1 MTHPLETRQR
11 RLFHSE
17 PNFIEKRS
25 VLEACSR
32 VTQTDQVTFQ
42 LQWFKTN
49 VGIKITSSLWVHAVS
64 RTRFNQHNARLQ
76 RNHCHSFNARAQC
89 RCKSLLKA
97 ELRSKFEN
105 QPFFSSQ
112 RDVPASGS
120 RVVTRE
126 GDNATGAESPNKVA
140 STLFNAAHLLPKQ
153 LRFKHGG
160 GAPNLF
166 LTPLR
171 PWSKCGSTALDSYL
185 IYIRGHDGKYAIN
198 CGWRRMQGRATIQV
212 LRMSE
217 ERSGDNGCV
226 SQRFAKQFLSRSNR
240 NARRYHFLKRSSMT
254 S

>member
-64 RTRFNQHNARLQ
+64 RTRFNQHNARLR
-76 RNHCHSFNARAQC
+76 RNHCHSFNARTQC

-126 GDNATGAESPNKVA
+126 GDNATGAEKSQQGRKYFIQCSAFA
-140 STLFNAAHLLPKQ
+140 SETTQ
-153 LRFKHGG
+153 VQTRGG
-160 GAPNLF
+160 GAKLVSYPA
-166 LTPLR
+166 TPLVEV
-171 PWSKCGSTALDSYL
+171 W
-185 IYIRGHDGKYAIN
+185 IYCSRFIFDLHSRTWWKIRNKLWMTSHA
-198 CGWRRMQGRATIQV
+198 
-212 LRMSE
+212 
-217 ERSGDNGCV
+217 
-226 SQRFAKQFLSRSNR
+226 
-240 NARRYHFLKRSSMT
+240 RSSND
-254 S
+254 SGSKNVWRKKRW